1 MAEIANH
8 SHQRIINVTD
18 INTNRRNA
26 DGIDHEDVDITI
38 VATRHTRSVVLPEI
52 ELSVIID
59 GFTL

>member
-1 MAEIANH
+1 MAEIVNH

-18 INTNRRNA
+18 INTHRRHA

-38 VATRHTRSVVLPEI
+38 VATPHTRSEALPEI
-52 ELSVIID
+52 ALSAIIE

>member
-1 MAEIANH
+1 MAEIVNH
-8 SHQRIINVTD
+8 SHQKIINVTD
-18 INTNRRNA
+18 INTHRRNA

-52 ELSVIID
+52 ELSVIIV